1 MFSFFNL
8 TKATRREAQ
17 ATRAIYS
24 KWSGL
29 ISIERASWL
38 FIVRITRKGFL
49 QESFE
54 IFEKF
59 SKTMKKVD
67 VIELLYNELS
77 SSQIKRERHVVDF
90 IEWARPFMNKIS
102 ELRVRKSDFDLV
114 KVIGRGAF
122 GEVGLVQMKA
132 RGPQI

>member
-1 MFSFFNL
+1 MISSFD
-8 TKATRREAQ
+8 R
-17 ATRAIYS
+17 
-24 KWSGL
+24 
-29 ISIERASWL
+29 
-38 FIVRITRKGFL
+38 
-49 QESFE
+49 
-54 IFEKF
+54 EKF
-59 SKTMKKVD
+59 QKNLVKVD

-77 SSQIKRERHVVDF
+77 NSQIKRERHVVDF

-132 RGPQI
+132 RGRQI